1 MSNNR
6 VAAVQMASGPNLS
19 ANLES
24 AAKLLK
30 KAQRERAALAVL
42 PEYFALMGSEA
53 ELLAAREQ
61 PGSGPIQDFLAA
73 QARRRGLW
81 ICAGAVP
88 LASPSD
94 PGLMRSAYLL
104 YDEQGTLV
112 GRYDKIHLFDVTV
125 PGEQVEQYRESD
137 FIEPGREVVVVDT
150 PFGRL
155 GLAACYDLRFPELFR
170 AMLPDGLDLIA
181 IPSAFTAVTGR
192 AHWETLLRARAIEN
206 LCYVVAA
213 AQGGFHISGRET
225 WGDSMIIDPWGSV
238 LERRRKG
245 AGVVVQDV
253 DASRV
258 GSIRRLFPTIN
269 HRRMSTGHL

>member
-1 MSNNR
+1 MSNTR

-24 AAKLLK
+24 AGKLLK
-30 KAQRERAALAVL
+30 RARDAGATLAVL
-42 PEYFALMGSEA
+42 PEYFALMGSAA
-53 ELLAAREQ
+53 ELLSAREQ

-73 QARRRGLW
+73 QARKRKMW

-88 LASPSD
+88 IATPTSNE
-94 PGLMRSAYLL
+94 RIRAAYLL
-104 YDEQGTLV
+104 YDDSGRLV
-112 GRYDKIHLFDVTV
+112 ARYDKVHLFDVSI
-125 PGEQVEQYRESD
+125 PGEHVEEYRESA
-137 FIEPGREVVVVDT
+137 FIEPGDEMVVADT

-170 AMLPDGLDLIA
+170 AMLPGGLDMVA
-181 IPSAFTAVTGR
+181 VPSAFTAITGR
-192 AHWETLLRARAIEN
+192 AHWEPLLRARAIEN

-225 WGDSMIIDPWGSV
+225 WGNSMIIDPWGSV
-238 LERRRKG
+238 LERRRTG
-245 AGVVVQDV
+245 AGVVVHDV

-258 GSIRRLFPTIN
+258 GSIRRIFPSIS
-269 HRRMSTGHL
+269 HIRMSTGPL